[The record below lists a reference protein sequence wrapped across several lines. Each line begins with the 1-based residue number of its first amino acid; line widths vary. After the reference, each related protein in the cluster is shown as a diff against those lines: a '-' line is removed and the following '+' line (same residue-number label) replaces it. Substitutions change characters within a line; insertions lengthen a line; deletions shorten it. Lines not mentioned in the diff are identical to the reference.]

1 MVETDREDFGKPRV
15 EVKGSGADDTDH
27 TSTPPVSDNWKKKVK
42 VLVAQLC
49 LTLCNPINC
58 SPPGSSVLGILQAR
72 VLEWVV
78 IPFSRGSSRPRGF
91 TGRFASQIAEK
102 APNPAIMT
110 LVLWYNL

>member
-1 MVETDREDFGKPRV
+1 MIETDREDFGKPSV

-27 TSTPPVSDNWKKKVK
+27 TSTPPVSENCKKKKVK
-42 VLVAQLC
+42 VLVPQLC

-91 TGRFASQIAEK
+91 TGRFARQITEK

-110 LVLWYNL
+110 LVLR